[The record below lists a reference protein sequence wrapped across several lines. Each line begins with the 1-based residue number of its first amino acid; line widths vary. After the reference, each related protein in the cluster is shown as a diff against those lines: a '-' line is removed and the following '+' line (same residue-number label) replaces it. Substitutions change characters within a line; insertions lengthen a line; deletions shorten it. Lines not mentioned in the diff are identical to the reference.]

1 MVSGSPDVSQFM
13 CLPVAIHLS
22 PSLAGGVQLFVFTCL
37 ASSPSLAGG
46 VRLSRCLPIHL
57 SPSASSWCPA
67 LAFVSQSGWWCPD
80 LWMSFLC
87 FHVSLIMCLSPRVS
101 QFYACLLI
109 CLQASV
115 CLSLLV
121 VVSGSFA
128 CSLLCV
134 FHHLS
139 LTFCLVVHLSPKS
152 CVSNHMSALVAVS
165 CSIVLWFL
173 LCFVF
178 VLVLYSLCVFLFS
191 QDKVMFHHVFFLRL
205 PLVSHLSPT
214 LSPSYC
220 LRYCTNAVA
229 KNRNRVAWEMLLVC
243 DSFCSRLT
251 WIKHCQHQE
260 LV

>member
-1 MVSGSPDVSQFM
+1 MSIFT
-13 CLPVAIHLS
+13 CLPIHLS
-22 PSLAGGVQLFVFTCL
+22 PSLAGGVRIFGCLFFAFTCL
-37 ASSPSLAGG
+37 SSCVSRHVSPSF
-46 VRLSRCLPIHL
+46 I
-57 SPSASSWCPA
+57 
-67 LAFVSQSGWWCPD
+67 
-80 LWMSFLC
+80 
-87 FHVSLIMCLSPRVS
+87 
-101 QFYACLLI
+101 ACLLI

-152 CVSNHMSALVAVS
+152 CVSNHMSALVALS

-191 QDKVMFHHVFFLRL
+191 QDKSMFHHFFCVYHWSPTCLLPCL
-205 PLVSHLSPT
+205 PLIFSDTVQMPWQKIETVWHEKCCLSVIH
-214 LSPSYC
+214 
-220 LRYCTNAVA
+220 AVLDWHGSNIA
-229 KNRNRVAWEMLLVC
+229 SIR
-243 DSFCSRLT
+243 S
-251 WIKHCQHQE
+251 
-260 LV
+260 

>member
-1 MVSGSPDVSQFM
+1 MSIFT
-13 CLPVAIHLS
+13 CLPIHLS
-22 PSLAGGVQLFVFTCL
+22 PSLAGGVRIFGCLFFAFTCL
-37 ASSPSLAGG
+37 SSCVSRHVSPSF
-46 VRLSRCLPIHL
+46 I
-57 SPSASSWCPA
+57 
-67 LAFVSQSGWWCPD
+67 
-80 LWMSFLC
+80 
-87 FHVSLIMCLSPRVS
+87 
-101 QFYACLLI
+101 ACLLI

-152 CVSNHMSALVAVS
+152 CVSNHMSALVALS

-191 QDKVMFHHVFFLRL
+191 QDKSMFHHVFFAFTTGL
-205 PLVSHLSPT
+205 PLVSYLVSLLFSQILYKCRGKKSKPCGMRNVACLWFMLFSIDMDQT
-214 LSPSYC
+214 LPASGASITINMHTDAELDMGHC
-220 LRYCTNAVA
+220 
-229 KNRNRVAWEMLLVC
+229 NRLGSTGV
-243 DSFCSRLT
+243 
-251 WIKHCQHQE
+251 
-260 LV
+260 